1 MILDFDPL
9 WLTLKLALLTTF
21 VLSIITIPIA
31 YWLTFSSFRFRFV
44 IETILNLPLVLPPT
58 VLGFYLLIL
67 FSPNHWL
74 GRWIED
80 VFHFRIAFSFLGI
93 LIGSVLFSLP
103 FMLQAFQVG
112 FSSVSRIY
120 IETAIVLGKSK
131 WTILFKVILPNCKPA
146 ILVGMILTFAHTI
159 GEFGVVLLIGG
170 SIPGKTKVAS
180 IAIFEEV
187 EAMNYQSAHFYSAIL
202 VAISMF
208 VLLVIFRYKRSLTMA
223 LTSKK

>member
-58 VLGFYLLIL
+58 VIGFYLLIL
-67 FSPNHWL
+67 FSSNYWL

-80 VFHFRIAFSFLGI
+80 VFHFRMAFSFLGI

-112 FSSVSRIY
+112 FSSVSRIF

-187 EAMNYQSAHFYSAIL
+187 EAMNYQSAHIYSAIL

-223 LTSKK
+223 LTSKN

>member
-80 VFHFRIAFSFLGI
+80 VFHFRMAFSFLGI

-146 ILVGMILTFAHTI
+146 ILIGMILTFAHTV

-187 EAMNYQSAHFYSAIL
+187 EAMNFQSAHIYSAIL

-223 LTSKK
+223 LTSKN

>member
-120 IETAIVLGKSK
+120 IETAMVLGKSK

-187 EAMNYQSAHFYSAIL
+187 EAMNYQSAHIYSAIL

>member
-31 YWLTFSSFRFRFV
+31 YWFTFSTFRFRFV
-44 IETILNLPLVLPPT
+44 FETILNLPLVLPPT

-80 VFHFRIAFSFLGI
+80 VFRFRMAFSFLGI
-93 LIGSVLFSLP
+93 LVGSVLFSLP

-120 IETAIVLGKSK
+120 IETAMVLGKSK

-187 EAMNYQSAHFYSAIL
+187 EAMNYQSAHIYSAIL

-223 LTSKK
+223 LASKK